1 MRSTYINRFISMRIW
16 RTGPSPFRWWRVGR
30 SESGRG
36 FTVTAR
42 FGWVHI
48 HVSTGRFDREK
59 ICQLL
64 ASPSTVRVW
73 ECTRFVSRKLASS
86 PHNFNFYLSF
96 LHPPS
101 HIFFVEVWA
110 WQYRKLI
117 TRPSSKFYLYHTKK
131 NLFITVLSRCKRIS
145 SQNNLNDLKL
155 SILQTQKIIN
165 KE

>member
-1 MRSTYINRFISMRIW
+1 MLL
-16 RTGPSPFRWWRVGR
+16 GPTPFRWWRVGR
-30 SESGRG
+30 SESGRS

-42 FGWVHI
+42 FGWLHI
-48 HVSTGRFDREK
+48 HVSTGRFDLVQ
-59 ICQLL
+59 ICRLL

-73 ECTRFVSRKLASS
+73 EGTRFVSRKLASS

-117 TRPSSKFYLYHTKK
+117 TRPSSKFYLHHK
-131 NLFITVLSRCKRIS
+131 NGEKFTC
-145 SQNNLNDLKL
+145 NDA
-155 SILQTQKIIN
+155 ILVVWKFLRKMIRRM
-165 KE
+165 